1 MVKKN
6 IEKINEKNDLIYP
19 PVVAVLGH
27 VDHGKT
33 TLLDTIRKTS
43 IALREHGGI
52 TQKIGASTV
61 EITHEGKKRKITFI
75 DTPGHEA
82 FSLMRGRG
90 VQAADIGLLVV
101 SSVDGVQ
108 PQTKES
114 IKLLQDSK
122 IPFIVVLTKSDDQ
135 NKNPEKAK
143 QQLLKEEILLEN
155 YGGDIPVIEVS
166 AKTNLNIKELLEL
179 ILLVFDMKKH
189 SGFYKFSPQNPF
201 SAIIIESRL
210 DQKSGPR
217 ATLIIKNG
225 TVSLRDEISC
235 DGVFGRVRTIINDLG
250 QHLEKATV
258 GDAVEILGFEKVP
271 KVGEIVFKKSEKA
284 TESSSAKAPEGQ
296 GSEAEIEEVKEL
308 GPDTY
313 VDPNVLSVIICADS
327 QGSLEAIVN
336 KIPERIK
343 VAMTKTGD
351 IETSDVLFAKSVG
364 AIILGF
370 NIKIKPEVVKLA
382 ATEKV
387 ILKNYLIIYEMM
399 DEIQDLLDGKILSLQ
414 EEVFGTAK
422 VLARFPFEK
431 TEVLGIAVT
440 DGRIARGDRVR
451 VMRKDEVIGE
461 ANISSV
467 RQGKETVSKVEK
479 GQEAGVILSPFL
491 DFTIG
496 DMLISHR

>member
-1 MVKKN
+1 MAKN
-6 IEKINEKNDLIYP
+6 KQKNAQSFDEVNYS

-33 TLLDTIRKTS
+33 TLLDAIRKTT

-61 EITHEGKKRKITFI
+61 EITHEGKKREITFI

-82 FSLMRGRG
+82 FSKMRGRG

-101 SSVDGVQ
+101 SAVDGVM

-114 IKLLQDSK
+114 IKLLKDSK
-122 IPFIVVLTKSDDQ
+122 IPFIVVLTKSDDP

-166 AKTNLNIKELLEL
+166 AKTNTNIKELLEL

-189 SGFYKFSPQNPF
+189 SGFYKFLPSNPF
-201 SAIIIESRL
+201 SAVVIESKL

-217 ATLIIKNG
+217 ATLVVKNG
-225 TVSLRDEISC
+225 TILLRDEIVC
-235 DGVFGRVRTIINDLG
+235 DTVSGRVRTIINDLG
-250 QHLEKATV
+250 QYLEKATI
-258 GDAVEILGFEKVP
+258 GDAVEILGFEEVP
-271 KVGEIVFKKSEKA
+271 KVGEVVFKKSEKTA
-284 TESSSAKAPEGQ
+284 EEFPVQIPTSEIENK
-296 GSEAEIEEVKEL
+296 EAEEL
-308 GPDTY
+308 GPNTDT
-313 VDPNVLSVIICADS
+313 DLNVLSVIICADS

-336 KIPERIK
+336 QMPQRIK

-387 ILKNYLIIYEMM
+387 LLKNYLIIYEMM
-399 DEIQDLLDGKILSLQ
+399 DEIKDFLEGKILSLQ

-431 TEVLGIAVT
+431 TEVLGIIVT

-451 VMRKDEVIGE
+451 IMRKDETIGE

-467 RQGKETVSKVEK
+467 RQGKETVSKIEK

-496 DMLISHR
+496 DVLISHR

>member
-1 MVKKN
+1 MAKKT
-6 IEKINEKNDLIYP
+6 NEKAEDKVLDYP

-43 IALREHGGI
+43 VAQKEHGGI

-61 EITHEGKKRKITFI
+61 EVEHEGKKRKITFI

-90 VQAADIGLLVV
+90 VQAADIGILVV
-101 SSVDGVQ
+101 SSVDGVM

-114 IKLLQDSK
+114 IQLLKASK
-122 IPFIVVLTKSDDQ
+122 IPFIVALTKSDDP

-143 QQLLKEEILLEN
+143 QQLLKEEVLLEN

-166 AKTNLNIKELLEL
+166 AKTNTNIKELLEL

-189 SGFYKFSPQNPF
+189 AGFYNFSSDNPF
-201 SAIIIESRL
+201 SAIIIESKL

-225 TVSLRDEISC
+225 IVSLRDEIEC
-235 DGVFGRVRTIINDLG
+235 EKAPGRVRTIISSFG
-250 QHLEKATV
+250 ERLEKATV

-271 KVGEIVFKKSEKA
+271 KVGGVVIKKGIQDKERIIQIPQEPK
-284 TESSSAKAPEGQ
+284 TEEELRMM
-296 GSEAEIEEVKEL
+296 GSV
-308 GPDTY
+308 
-313 VDPNVLSVIICADS
+313 VDEDVLSIVLCADS
-327 QGSLEAIVN
+327 QGSLEAIQN
-336 KIPERIK
+336 QMPERIK
-343 VAMTKTGD
+343 IVLAKTGD
-351 IETSDVLFAKSVG
+351 METSDVLFAKSVG

-370 NIKIKPEVVKLA
+370 NIKIKPEVLKLA
-382 ATEKV
+382 TTEKV
-387 ILKNYLIIYEMM
+387 LIKNYMIIYEML
-399 DEIQDLLDGKILSLQ
+399 DEIKDFLEGKILSLQ

-422 VLARFPFEK
+422 ILARFPFEK
-431 TEVLGIAVT
+431 TEVMGISVLE
-440 DGRIARGDRVR
+440 GRIARGDRVR
-451 VMRKDEVIGE
+451 LMRGE
-461 ANISSV
+461 EILGETNISSV
-467 RQGKETVSKVEK
+467 RQGKNTISKAEK
-479 GQEAGVILSPFL
+479 GQEAGIIVSPFL

-496 DMLISHR
+496 DVLISHR

>member
-1 MVKKN
+1 MAKKN
-6 IEKINEKNDLIYP
+6 IEKTNKSEDVIYP

-33 TLLDTIRKTS
+33 TLLDTIRKTT

-61 EITHEGKKRKITFI
+61 EITHEGKKRNITFI

-122 IPFIVVLTKSDDQ
+122 IPFIVVLTKSDDP
-135 NKNPEKAK
+135 NKNLEKAK
-143 QQLLKEEILLEN
+143 QQLLKEKVLLEN
-155 YGGDIPVIEVS
+155 YGGEVPVIEVS
-166 AKTNLNIKELLEL
+166 AKTNINIKELLEL

-189 SGFYKFSPQNPF
+189 SGFYKFLPSNPF
-201 SAIIIESRL
+201 SAIVIESKL

-217 ATLIIKNG
+217 ATIIVKNG
-225 TVSLRDEISC
+225 TILLRDEIIC
-235 DGVFGRVRTIINDLG
+235 DSVSGRVRTIINDLG
-250 QHLEKATV
+250 QRLPKATV
-258 GDAVEILGFEKVP
+258 GDAVEILGFQEVP
-271 KVGEIVFKKSEKA
+271 KVGEIVFKKSEKVKEELPVQIPVSE
-284 TESSSAKAPEGQ
+284 TETE
-296 GSEAEIEEVKEL
+296 EIAEL

-313 VDPNVLSVIICADS
+313 VDMNVLSVIICADS

-387 ILKNYLIIYEMM
+387 LLKNYLVIYEMM

-414 EEVFGTAK
+414 EEVFGNAK

-431 TEVLGIAVT
+431 TEVLGIIVT

-451 VMRKDEVIGE
+451 IMRKDEAIGE

-467 RQGKETVSKVEK
+467 RQGKNAVSKVEK
-479 GQEAGVILSPFL
+479 GQEAGIILSPSL

-496 DMLISHR
+496 DVLISHR

>member
-6 IEKINEKNDLIYP
+6 NEKVNEQNGLIYP

-33 TLLDTIRKTS
+33 TLLDAVRKTS

-61 EITHEGKKRKITFI
+61 EIEHEGKKRNITFI

-90 VQAADIGLLVV
+90 VQAADIGLLIV
-101 SSVDGVQ
+101 SSVDGVM

-114 IKLLQDSK
+114 IQLLKASK
-122 IPFIVVLTKSDDQ
+122 IPFIVVLTKSDDP

-143 QQLLKEEILLEN
+143 QQLLKEEVLLEN

-166 AKTNLNIKELLEL
+166 AKTNTNIKELLEL
-179 ILLVFDMKKH
+179 VLLVFDMKKH
-189 SGFYKFSPQNPF
+189 AGFYNFSIDKPF
-201 SAIIIESRL
+201 SAIIIESKL

-217 ATLIIKNG
+217 ATLIVKNG
-225 TVSLRDEISC
+225 AVSLRDEISSE
-235 DGVFGRVRTIINDLG
+235 GVLGRVRTIINDSG

-258 GDAVEILGFEKVP
+258 GDAVEISGFEKVP
-271 KVGEIVFKKSEKA
+271 KVGGIVFKKGEEEK
-284 TESSSAKAPEGQ
+284 
-296 GSEAEIEEVKEL
+296 KEL
-308 GPDTY
+308 PIQVPPQEDEAGEMQNIGST
-313 VDPNVLSVIICADS
+313 VDEDVLSIILCADS
-327 QGSLEAIVN
+327 QGSLEAIAN
-336 KIPERIK
+336 QMPERIK

-364 AIILGF
+364 AIVLGF
-370 NIKIKPEVVKLA
+370 NIKIKPEVIKLA

-431 TEVLGIAVT
+431 TEVLGIVVT

-451 VMRKDEVIGE
+451 VMRGEEAIGE

-479 GQEAGVILSPFL
+479 GQEAGIILSPFL

>member
-1 MVKKN
+1 MAKN
-6 IEKINEKNDLIYP
+6 KQNNAQSSTEINYP

-33 TLLDTIRKTS
+33 TLLDTIRKTT

-61 EITHEGKKRKITFI
+61 EITHEGKKRNITFI

-101 SSVDGVQ
+101 SSADGVK

-122 IPFIVVLTKSDDQ
+122 IPFIVVLSKSDDP

-143 QQLLKEEILLEN
+143 QQLLKEEVLLEN

-166 AKTNLNIKELLEL
+166 AKTNINIKELLEL

-189 SGFYKFSPQNPF
+189 SGFYKFSKDNPF
-201 SAIIIESRL
+201 SAVVIESKL

-217 ATLIIKNG
+217 ATVIVKNG
-225 TVSLRDEISC
+225 TILLRDEIVC
-235 DGVFGRVRTIINDLG
+235 DSVSGRVRTIINDLG
-250 QHLEKATV
+250 ERLEKATV
-258 GDAVEILGFEKVP
+258 GDAVEILGFEEVP
-271 KVGEIVFKKSEKA
+271 KVGEVVFKKSEKVV
-284 TESSSAKAPEGQ
+284 EPSSAKATEGQ
-296 GSEAEIEEVKEL
+296 GIETEIEEIKEL
-308 GPDTY
+308 GPNID
-313 VDPNVLSVIICADS
+313 VDLNVLSVIICADS

-387 ILKNYLIIYEMM
+387 LLKNYLLIYEMM

-431 TEVLGIAVT
+431 TEVLGITVL
-440 DGRIARGDRVR
+440 DGRIARGDKVR
-451 VMRKDEVIGE
+451 VMRKDEAIGE

-479 GQEAGVILSPFL
+479 GQEAGIILSPFL

-496 DMLISHR
+496 DVLISHR

>member
-1 MVKKN
+1 MAKN
-6 IEKINEKNDLIYP
+6 KQDKTQTSNEINFP
-19 PVVAVLGH
+19 PVVTVLGH

-33 TLLDTIRKTS
+33 TLLDAIRKTS

-52 TQKIGASTV
+52 TQKIGASSI
-61 EITHEGKKRKITFI
+61 EITHEDKKRKITFI

-82 FSLMRGRG
+82 FSLMRSRG

-101 SSVDGVQ
+101 SSVDGVM

-114 IKLLQDSK
+114 IKLLQVSK
-122 IPFIVVLTKSDDQ
+122 IPFIVVLTKSDDP

-143 QQLLKEEILLEN
+143 QQLLKEEVLLEN

-166 AKTNLNIKELLEL
+166 AKTNVNMKELLEL

-189 SGFYKFSPQNPF
+189 SGFYKFSPDNPF
-201 SAIIIESRL
+201 SAVVIESKL

-217 ATLIIKNG
+217 ATLIIKSG
-225 TVSLRDEISC
+225 TIILRDEIIC
-235 DGVFGRVRTIINDLG
+235 DAILGRVRTIINDLG
-250 QHLEKATV
+250 QRLEKATI

-271 KVGEIVFKKSEKA
+271 KVGETVFKKSEK
-284 TESSSAKAPEGQ
+284 TPEELPVQAPTSETQ
-296 GSEAEIEEVKEL
+296 IEEAEEL
-308 GPDTY
+308 GPNTD
-313 VDPNVLSVIICADS
+313 VDINVLSVIICADS
-327 QGSLEAIVN
+327 QGTLEAIVN
-336 KIPERIK
+336 KMPERIK
-343 VAMTKTGD
+343 IAMAKTGD

-370 NIKIKPEVVKLA
+370 NIKIKPEVIKLA
-382 ATEKV
+382 ATEKIIV
-387 ILKNYLIIYEMM
+387 KNYLLIYEMM

-431 TEVLGIAVT
+431 TEVLGIVVT
-440 DGRIARGDRVR
+440 DGRIARGDKVR
-451 VMRKDEVIGE
+451 VMRGKEAIGE

-479 GQEAGVILSPFL
+479 GQEAGIILSPFL

-496 DMLISHR
+496 DVLISHR

>member
-1 MVKKN
+1 MAKKN
-6 IEKINEKNDLIYP
+6 IEKTNKSEDVNYP

-33 TLLDTIRKTS
+33 TLLDTIRKTT

-61 EITHEGKKRKITFI
+61 ETTHEGKKRNITFI

-82 FSLMRGRG
+82 FSKMRGRG

-122 IPFIVVLTKSDDQ
+122 IPFIVVLTKSDDA

-143 QQLLKEEILLEN
+143 QQLVKEEVLLEN

-166 AKTNLNIKELLEL
+166 AKTNINIKELLEL

-189 SGFYKFSPQNPF
+189 AGFYKFLPSNPF
-201 SAIIIESRL
+201 SAIVIESKL

-217 ATLIIKNG
+217 ATIIVKNG
-225 TVSLRDEISC
+225 TILLRDEIVC
-235 DGVFGRVRTIINDLG
+235 DNVSGRVRTIINDLG

-258 GDAVEILGFEKVP
+258 GDAVEILGFEEVP
-271 KVGEIVFKKSEKA
+271 KVGGIVLKKSEKA
-284 TESSSAKAPEGQ
+284 AEELPVQIPLSETETE
-296 GSEAEIEEVKEL
+296 EIKEL

-313 VDPNVLSVIICADS
+313 VDTNVLSIILCADS

-370 NIKIKPEVVKLA
+370 NIKIKPEVIKLA

-431 TEVLGIAVT
+431 TEVLGIVVT

-451 VMRKDEVIGE
+451 VMRKDEAIGE

-479 GQEAGVILSPFL
+479 GQEAGIILSPFL

>member
-1 MVKKN
+1 MAKN
-6 IEKINEKNDLIYP
+6 KQKNAQSSDEINYP

-43 IALREHGGI
+43 IAIREHGGI

-61 EITHEGKKRKITFI
+61 EITHEGKKRNITFI

-82 FSLMRGRG
+82 FSLMRTRG

-101 SSVDGVQ
+101 SSIDGVK
-108 PQTKES
+108 PQTQES
-114 IKLLQDSK
+114 IKLLKDSK
-122 IPFIVVLTKSDDQ
+122 IPFIVVLTKSDDP
-135 NKNPEKAK
+135 NKNPEKTK
-143 QQLLKEEILLEN
+143 QQLLKEEVLLEN
-155 YGGDIPVIEVS
+155 YGGDVPVIEVS
-166 AKTNLNIKELLEL
+166 AKTNTNIKELLEL

-189 SGFYKFSPQNPF
+189 SGFYKFSPNNPF
-201 SAIIIESRL
+201 SAIVIESKL

-217 ATLIIKNG
+217 ATVIIKNG
-225 TVSLRDEISC
+225 TILLRDEIVC
-235 DGVFGRVRTIINDLG
+235 DSVSGRVRTIINDFG
-250 QHLEKATV
+250 QRLPKATV

-271 KVGEIVFKKSEKA
+271 QVGEIVFKKSEKTA
-284 TESSSAKAPEGQ
+284 EELPVQ
-296 GSEAEIEEVKEL
+296 IPVSEAQEGEVKEL

-313 VDPNVLSVIICADS
+313 VDTNVLSVIICADS
-327 QGSLEAIVN
+327 QGTLEAIVN
-336 KIPERIK
+336 KMPERIK

-370 NIKIKPEVVKLA
+370 NIKIKPEVIKLA

-387 ILKNYLIIYEMM
+387 IVKNYLLIYEMM

-440 DGRIARGDRVR
+440 EGRIARGDRVR
-451 VMRKDEVIGE
+451 VMRGEEPIGE

-467 RQGKETVSKVEK
+467 RQGKEIVSKAEK
-479 GQEAGVILSPFL
+479 GQEAGIILSPFL

-496 DMLISHR
+496 DVLISHR

>member
-6 IEKINEKNDLIYP
+6 IGKTNKSEDLIYP

-33 TLLDTIRKTS
+33 TLLDAIRKTS

-52 TQKIGASTV
+52 TQKIGASSV
-61 EITHEGKKRKITFI
+61 EITHEGKKRNITFI

-90 VQAADIGLLVV
+90 VAAADIGLLVV
-101 SSVDGVQ
+101 SAVDGVM

-114 IKLLQDSK
+114 IRLLQASK
-122 IPFIVVLTKSDDQ
+122 VPFIVVLTKSDDP

-143 QQLLKEEILLEN
+143 QQLLKEEVLLEN

-166 AKTNLNIKELLEL
+166 AKTNTNIKELLEL
-179 ILLVFDMKKH
+179 ILLVFDMRKH
-189 SGFYKFSPQNPF
+189 SGFYKFSSNNPF
-201 SAIIIESRL
+201 SAIVIESKL

-217 ATLIIKNG
+217 ATLIVKNG
-225 TVSLRDEISC
+225 TIFLRDEIVCTDIS
-235 DGVFGRVRTIINDLG
+235 GRVRTIINDLG
-250 QHLEKATV
+250 QRLEKATV
-258 GDAVEILGFEKVP
+258 GEAVEILGFEEVP
-271 KVGEIVFKKSEKA
+271 KAGEIAFKKSEKA
-284 TESSSAKAPEGQ
+284 AEELPVQ
-296 GSEAEIEEVKEL
+296 IPVSEAEEGGVKEL
-308 GPDTY
+308 GPNTDIDT
-313 VDPNVLSVIICADS
+313 NVLSVIICADS
-327 QGSLEAIVN
+327 QGALEAIVN
-336 KIPERIK
+336 KMPERIK
-343 VAMTKTGD
+343 IAMAKTGD

-370 NIKIKPEVVKLA
+370 NIKIKPEVIKLA
-382 ATEKV
+382 ATEKI
-387 ILKNYLIIYEMM
+387 ILKNYLLIYEMM

-431 TEVLGIAVT
+431 TEVMGIVVT

-451 VMRKDEVIGE
+451 VMRGEEVIGE

-479 GQEAGVILSPFL
+479 GQEAGIILSPFL

-496 DMLISHR
+496 DVLISHR